1 MSEESKTYVFGNDSN
16 SMLPALMGNCNGLG
30 GNAWWVVIIMA
41 LLFGRNGFGN
51 NGDLA
56 PILGAMNGDTGRELL
71 AQGIQ
76 GNQAAINQLAQT
88 FNTTAQNMASAL
100 GTLNSSICQVGN
112 QVGMS
117 GAQVISAIQAGNM
130 SLQQQLAQCCC
141 DNKLLATT
149 QGYENRLALR
159 DQTTLLSSKI
169 DYQTGVITE
178 KFCDLE
184 KREMQSKIDALREQN
199 STLMGQISNANQ
211 TAAITQY
218 INQTIAPVAADV
230 AALKAAAPP
239 TVAVPYPQLSAVPTS
254 YLCGLYGNFYNGS
267 IWS

>member
-1 MSEESKTYVFGNDSN
+1 MSEESKTYVFGNDQN
-16 SMLPALMGNCNGLG
+16 SLIPALMSNGGFGG
-30 GNAWWVVIIMA
+30 GNAWWVVILLA
-41 LLFGRNGFGN
+41 LLWGRGGYGQNE
-51 NGDLA
+51 LA
-56 PILGAMNGDTGRELL
+56 PILGALNGDTGRELL

-100 GTLNSSICQVGN
+100 CTINNSICQVGN

-117 GAQVISAIQAGNM
+117 GAQVISAIQQGNM

-169 DYQTGVITE
+169 DYQTNVITD

-199 STLMGQISNANQ
+199 SSLMGQISNANQ

-230 AALKAAAPP
+230 AALKAATPP
-239 TVAVPYPQLSAVPTS
+239 TVSVPYPQLSAVPTA
-254 YLCGLYGNFYNGS
+254 YLCGGYGNFYNGS

>member
-1 MSEESKTYVFGNDSN
+1 MSEESKTYVFGNDQN
-16 SMLPALMGNCNGLG
+16 SLIPALMSNGGFGG
-30 GNAWWVVIIMA
+30 GNAWWVVILLA
-41 LLFGRNGFGN
+41 LLWGRGGYGQNE
-51 NGDLA
+51 LA
-56 PILGAMNGDTGRELL
+56 PILGALNGDTGRELL

-100 GTLNSSICQVGN
+100 DTINTSICQVGN

>member
-1 MSEESKTYVFGNDSN
+1 MSEESKTYVFGNDQN
-16 SMLPALMGNCNGLG
+16 SLIPALMSNGGFGG
-30 GNAWWVVIIMA
+30 GNAWWVVILLA
-41 LLFGRNGFGN
+41 LLWGRGGYGQNE
-51 NGDLA
+51 LA
-56 PILGAMNGDTGRELL
+56 PILGALNGDTGRELL

-100 GTLNSSICQVGN
+100 CTINNSICQVGN

-117 GAQVISAIQAGNM
+117 GAQVISAIQQGNM

-169 DYQTGVITE
+169 DYQTNVITD

-199 STLMGQISNANQ
+199 SSLMSQISNANQ

-239 TVAVPYPQLSAVPTS
+239 TVSVPYPQLSAVPTA
-254 YLCGLYGNFYNGS
+254 YLCGGYGNFYNGS

>member
-1 MSEESKTYVFGNDSN
+1 
-16 SMLPALMGNCNGLG
+16 MG
-30 GNAWWVVIIMA
+30 
-41 LLFGRNGFGN
+41 
-51 NGDLA
+51 
-56 PILGAMNGDTGRELL
+56 
-71 AQGIQ
+71 
-76 GNQAAINQLAQT
+76 
-88 FNTTAQNMASAL
+88 
-100 GTLNSSICQVGN
+100 
-112 QVGMS
+112 
-117 GAQVISAIQAGNM
+117 
-130 SLQQQLAQCCC
+130 LQQQIAQCCC
-141 DNKLLATT
+141 DNKPLATT

-199 STLMGQISNANQ
+199 SSLIGQISNANQ

-239 TVAVPYPQLSAVPTS
+239 TVAVPWPQLSAVPTS
-254 YLCGLYGNFYNGS
+254 YLCGAYNNFYNGS